1 MSNQFEFNDNL
12 LTFIADELHSCKY
25 GNFFYNN
32 EFERQQ
38 MKVSEKTIS
47 LWTVVSL
54 YKDCEFRNP
63 SWVGDLARMT
73 RVTSIGAYDTW
84 DLRYWRE
91 FFSRFSE

>member
-1 MSNQFEFNDNL
+1 
-12 LTFIADELHSCKY
+12 
-25 GNFFYNN
+25 
-32 EFERQQ
+32 

-91 FFSRFSE
+91 FFSRFSEQVQAKENQIEKSGFAPDS